1 MAVCKYVCPS
11 HDAVEHSTKR
21 GQPGSMHGPLGT
33 WQPAERASTSF
44 AVVSS
49 RSRRPQT
56 LFVMLSAAEQ
66 PPVAPN
72 VDDHQQQA
80 VR

>member
-1 MAVCKYVCPS
+1 M
-11 HDAVEHSTKR
+11 
-21 GQPGSMHGPLGT
+21 GPLGT
-33 WQPAERASTSF
+33 WQPAERASTLF

-56 LFVMLSAAEQ
+56 LFVMLNAAEQ
-66 PPVAPN
+66 SPVAPN